1 MEQAASLKTLVDRMA
16 IMDCLTR
23 YARGVDRFDRAL
35 VLSAYHPDAIDDHG
49 DFAGSPEEFVEWAFD
64 LHEKGQISTQH
75 NLTNHS
81 CEIDGDTAH
90 TETYYTFNARN
101 IDESLWIA
109 GGRYI
114 DRLERREGEWR
125 IANRYCV
132 IEWSG
137 TIAEGPIPF
146 QDIPDVHVSGVP
158 GRNRN
163 DPSYARPLVNK
174 RGLRFNRPVS
184 ELRDEVRDQE

>member
-1 MEQAASLKTLVDRMA
+1 MEQAASLKTLAGRMA

-49 DFAGSPEEFVEWAFD
+49 DFVGSPEEFVEWAFD

-146 QDIPDVHVSGVP
+146 QDIADVNASGVP

-163 DPSYARPLVNK
+163 DPSYARPLLNK
-174 RGLRFNRPVS
+174 RGRRFNRSVT
-184 ELRDEVRDQE
+184 